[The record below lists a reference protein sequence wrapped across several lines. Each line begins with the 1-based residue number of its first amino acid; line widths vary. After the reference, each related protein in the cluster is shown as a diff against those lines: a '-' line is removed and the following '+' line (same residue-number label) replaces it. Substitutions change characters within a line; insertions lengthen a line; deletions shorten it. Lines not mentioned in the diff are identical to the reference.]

1 MKFSVE
7 LSREQRASPEDP
19 RVPIS
24 AENFLAYLGVQ
35 SANLPVVT
43 LDSALT
49 VPAFAAAVTFLPST
63 LADLPLHAYR
73 KKPAGVEKAKGTI
86 QGIINEAP
94 NDEWTSFDWRKYHW
108 HQVFTGGRGVS
119 WIERNGSEVVGIWPM
134 DPSKTVVKRQNGRKI
149 YEFDGKKVV
158 YQAVDVID
166 TPFLLK
172 KDQLGAYSPL
182 ILGLKALQLS
192 LAMGD
197 YASNFFA
204 GGGVP
209 PLALSGPLPA
219 GADAMKRAQSDV
231 KRSIDAANKNGE
243 PVMPIP
249 AGYKLEPVG
258 IDPAKGQMTEAR
270 LFQIQEIARLFGLPP
285 VFLQD
290 LSRGTFANVEQQDLY
305 LVKHLV
311 AQWAKA
317 FEDELNLKLFGRGA
331 KLYVEHSLDGL
342 MRGDFKTRM
351 DGLAQ
356 GIQNALLT
364 PNEARALD
372 NRAPLDGGNDLLI
385 QGATVPLG
393 QQPDPNAGN
402 DPNAD
407 VARALEALTV
417 EVRAAPAPV
426 INVDARTDVK
436 PADVRVTSPKI
447 EVQNIMP
454 KRGVTKKTAQ
464 FDDQDRLVG
473 MIEEEVDD
481 A

>member
-1 MKFSVE
+1 MKLFG
-7 LSREQRASPEDP
+7 LDIRREQRASPEDP

-24 AENFLAYLGVQ
+24 AENFLQFMGIQAG
-35 SANLPVVT
+35 NLPTVT
-43 LDSALT
+43 LDSALQ

-63 LADLPLHAYR
+63 LANLPLHAYR
-73 KKPAGVEKAKGTI
+73 TKPKGSERVKGGI
-86 QGIINEAP
+86 QSIINEAP

-108 HQVFTGGRGVS
+108 HQTFTGGRGVS
-119 WIERNGSEVVGIWPM
+119 WIERKGSEVLGIWPM
-134 DPSKTVVKRQNGRKI
+134 DPSKTVVKRLNGRKI
-149 YEFDGKKVV
+149 YEFDGKKIV
-158 YQAVDVID
+158 YQAADVID

-172 KDQLGAYSPL
+172 RDMLASFSPLVLGA
-182 ILGLKALQLS
+182 KALQLS

-219 GADAMKRAQSDV
+219 GADAMKRAQGDV

-249 AGYKLEPVG
+249 AGYTLSPVG

-331 KLYVEHSLDGL
+331 KFYVEHNLDGL
-342 MRGDFKTRM
+342 MRGDFQTRM
-351 DGLAQ
+351 AGLAQ

-364 PNEARALD
+364 PNEGRALD
-372 NRAPLDGGNDLLI
+372 NRPPLDGGDDLLI
-385 QGATVPLG
+385 QGATVPIG
-393 QQPDPNAGN
+393 QQPDPNAKTA
-402 DPNAD
+402 DP
-407 VARALEALTV
+407 
-417 EVRAAPAPV
+417 P
-426 INVDARTDVK
+426 VK
-436 PADVRVTSPKI
+436 P
-447 EVQNIMP
+447 
-454 KRGVTKKTAQ
+454 
-464 FDDQDRLVG
+464 DDGDTNNDQP
-473 MIEEEVDD
+473 
-481 A
+481 